1 MEFIAQ
7 GGFIMSHN
15 NLCLFALGMGTSFG
29 QKVSERLGVALSR
42 CEERDFED
50 GEHKI
55 RSLVNV
61 REKDVFVIQPLYSDS
76 RQSVN
81 DKLCRLLFFIGALR
95 DASAKRVTA
104 VLPYLCY
111 ARKDRKTQFRDPVTT
126 RYVAKL
132 LEAVQTDRVLAMD
145 VHNLA
150 AFQNAFNC
158 RTDHLEAQK
167 LFVDYFL
174 SSSILSER
182 DKVVV
187 VSPDAGGTKRA
198 EQFRE
203 ALSKALGKEV
213 TTAFM
218 EKQRSGGVI
227 RKGGAMAGEVK
238 NRIAIII
245 DDLVSTGTTLNR
257 AAEVC
262 QERGAKKIYAAA
274 THGLFVGQA
283 NEILAASALEK
294 VIIADTIPPFRLNEK
309 IIKEKLQVV
318 DSARLFADAI
328 QCVHSGNSLI
338 ELLEI

>member
-1 MEFIAQ
+1 
-7 GGFIMSHN
+7 MSHN
-15 NLCLFALGMGTSFG
+15 DLCLFALGMDITFG

-42 CEERDFED
+42 REEKDFED

-55 RSLVNV
+55 RPLVNV
-61 REKDVFVIQPLYSDS
+61 REKDVFVIQSLYSDS
-76 RQSVN
+76 WQSAN
-81 DKLCRLLFFIGALR
+81 DKLCRLLFFIGALK

-111 ARKDRKTQFRDPVTT
+111 TRKDRKTQSRDPVTT

-132 LEAVQTDRVLAMD
+132 LEAVQVDRVLAMD

-158 RTDHLEAQK
+158 RTDHLEAKK
-167 LFVDYFL
+167 LFIDYFL
-174 SSSILSER
+174 TSSNLSES

-187 VSPDAGGTKRA
+187 VSPDVGGTKRA

-213 TTAFM
+213 TVAFM
-218 EKQRSGGVI
+218 EKQRSGDMV
-227 RKGGAMAGEVK
+227 RRGGAMAGEVK
-238 NRIAIII
+238 NRTAIII
-245 DDLVSTGTTLNR
+245 DDLVSTGTTLVR

-262 QERGAKKIYAAA
+262 QERGANKIYAAV

-294 VIIADTIPPFRLNEK
+294 IIIADTIPPFRLNEK
-309 IIKEKLQVV
+309 IIKEKLRIV
-318 DSARLFADAI
+318 DSASLFADAI
-328 QCVHSGNSLI
+328 QCVHSGNSI
-338 ELLEI
+338 VELLEA